1 MLITLIKMDSL
12 WEITTTP
19 FQMHLLLWANCKNF
33 VMHELRNIEHGDKN
47 NMDDFA
53 ILILSCDKYKD
64 LWPVTLKQF
73 HDHFKQCPY
82 KIYFGSNAHRCD
94 DPSVIPLLS
103 GEDKD
108 WSSSYLAILKQ
119 IPEKKLFVLLEDL
132 IVVST
137 IDPSRFSA
145 CVEFLVQQNANH
157 IKYWPITDPNRSL
170 HESEFQV
177 IDRGAPYRAT
187 VCGFWDREYMQHLL
201 IPGENPWNFEVL
213 GSYRTSYL
221 DGFYQLA
228 TPLFKFINLIGKGFW
243 IPVSLEKARQLGIE
257 IDTNPRGTLKGGR
270 SLKSAMQIIYFN
282 LVLYIPWRY
291 RISIM
296 AKLRKLLISY

>member
-1 MLITLIKMDSL
+1 M
-12 WEITTTP
+12 
-19 FQMHLLLWANCKNF
+19 N
-33 VMHELRNIEHGDKN
+33 ELRNTEYRDKD
-47 NMDDFA
+47 NMSDFA

-73 HDHFKQCPY
+73 HNHFKQCPY

-157 IKYWPITDPNRSL
+157 IKYWPIPDPHRTLSN
-170 HESEFQV
+170 SEFQV
-177 IDRGAPYRAT
+177 LERGKPYRT
-187 VCGFWDREYMQHLL
+187 SVCGFWDREYIQQLL

-213 GSYRTSYL
+213 GSYRTSYS

-228 TPLFKFINLIGKGFW
+228 TPLFEFLNLIEKGFW
-243 IPVSLEKARQLGIE
+243 IPASLEKARQLGIE

-291 RISIM
+291 RVSIM